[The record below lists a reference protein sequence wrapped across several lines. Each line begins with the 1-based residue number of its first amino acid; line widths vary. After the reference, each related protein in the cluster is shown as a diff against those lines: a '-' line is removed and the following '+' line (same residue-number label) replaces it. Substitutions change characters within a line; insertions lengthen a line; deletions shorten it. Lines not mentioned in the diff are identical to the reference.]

1 MDIKLDAILTCPSCY
16 AEHHEIMPTDYCQF
30 FYECGACHARLRPAL
45 GDCCVY
51 CSYADTPCPPKQ
63 LERGQSA

>member
-1 MDIKLDAILTCPSCY
+1 MKIKRQAKLICPVCA
-16 AEHHEIMPTDYCQF
+16 AEHVETMPEDYCQF
-30 FYECGACHARLRPAL
+30 FYECSACHARLRPAV

-63 LERGQSA
+63 AEQA